1 MKTQLE
7 RARERHNALVEQCN
21 KAMDRFNDAADVL
34 VKRRVKAQAL
44 VRAVVR
50 SEKRL
55 TKLRKE
61 EAQPKP
67 KAPAPAEL
75 NDKLDDLHPPVQ
87 AIPYSEAHPH
97 SKLAKEKRKRRTPD
111 DFVAEKKSRRGE
123 ATASQ
128 EKQSEPFLG

>member
-34 VKRRVKAQAL
+34 VKRRVRAQAFI
-44 VRAVVR
+44 RAVVR

-55 TKLRKE
+55 KKLRE
-61 EAQPKP
+61 EAAKP

-75 NDKLDDLHPPVQ
+75 NDKLPKDLLPKELVAKPV
-87 AIPYSEAHPH
+87 
-97 SKLAKEKRKRRTPD
+97 AKSRKRRTPD
-111 DFVAEKKSRRGE
+111 DFAAEIKDRRGQ
-123 ATASQ
+123 AAVS
-128 EKQSEPFLG
+128 EKQGDPFLG